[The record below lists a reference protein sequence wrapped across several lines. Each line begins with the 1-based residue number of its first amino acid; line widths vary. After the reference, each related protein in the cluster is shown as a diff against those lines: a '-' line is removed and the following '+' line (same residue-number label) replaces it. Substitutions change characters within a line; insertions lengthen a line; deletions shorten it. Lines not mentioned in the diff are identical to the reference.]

1 MRGKPCKIGAD
12 FRKERGNM
20 TLGERICQYRVQR
33 RLSQQE
39 VAEKLEVSRQSVSK
53 WETDGAVPELDKLV
67 KLCELFEVSLD
78 ELVRGEKPQEA
89 EASESVEKGQEAVLT
104 VQMTQ
109 SRPER
114 SNAQV
119 AAGAVMLAVGLI
131 GFFSALVLPWQVLY
145 LAIPLVICGI
155 LCLTMREK
163 AGLACVVVVLLTVA
177 LLTILPILYSII
189 LSFSIKQLQF

>member
-1 MRGKPCKIGAD
+1 
-12 FRKERGNM
+12 M
-20 TLGERICQYRVQR
+20 TLGERICQYRVER

-78 ELVRGEKPQEA
+78 ELVRGEKPQGSDA
-89 EASESVEKGQEAVLT
+89 EAPERSEKGQETVLT

-119 AAGAVMLAVGLI
+119 AAGAVLLAV
-131 GFFSALVLPWQVLY
+131 ALLACLWVIFTPGQHVLSMIIFL
-145 LAIPLVICGI
+145 PLLVCGI
-155 LCLTMREK
+155 VCLTVRK
-163 AGLACVVVVLLTVA
+163 NAGLACVAVVLLTIA
-177 LLTILPILYSII
+177 LWVLIPLIFSII
-189 LSFSIKQLQF
+189 SFVRLLEQM

>member
-1 MRGKPCKIGAD
+1 
-12 FRKERGNM
+12 M
-20 TLGERICQYRVQR
+20 TLGERICQYRVRR

-67 KLCELFEVSLD
+67 KLCERFEVSLD
-78 ELVRGEKPQEA
+78 ELVRGEKPQESEA
-89 EASESVEKGQEAVLT
+89 ETPELSEKGPEAVLT
-104 VQMTQ
+104 LQMAQ

-119 AAGAVMLAVGLI
+119 AAGAVLLAVGLI
-131 GFFSALVLPWQVLY
+131 GSFAALVLPWGIGQGILF
-145 LAIPLVICGI
+145 LAVPVVICGI
-155 LCLTMREK
+155 LCLTVRK
-163 AGLACVVVVLLTVA
+163 NAGLACVAVVLLTVA

>member
-1 MRGKPCKIGAD
+1 
-12 FRKERGNM
+12 M

-78 ELVRGEKPQEA
+78 ELVRGEKSQELDA
-89 EASESVEKGQEAVLT
+89 EAPEASEKGQEAVLT

-119 AAGAVMLAVGLI
+119 AAGAVLLAVGLI
-131 GFFSALVLPWQVLY
+131 GIFAVLVLPWGVLC
-145 LAIPLVICGI
+145 LAVPLVICGI
-155 LCLTMREK
+155 LCLTMRK
-163 AGLACVVVVLLTVA
+163 NAGLACVVVVLLTIA
-177 LLTILPILYSII
+177 LWMLVPLILSII
-189 LSFSIKQLQF
+189 SYFSYIRPLEQM

>member
-1 MRGKPCKIGAD
+1 
-12 FRKERGNM
+12 M
-20 TLGERICQYRVQR
+20 TLGERICQYRIER

-78 ELVRGEKPQEA
+78 ELVRGDEPKEA
-89 EASESVEKGQEAVLT
+89 EAPERSERGQETVLT

-109 SRPER
+109 TRPER

-119 AAGAVMLAVGLI
+119 AAGAVLLAVSLLACLGVMLIPGLH
-131 GFFSALVLPWQVLY
+131 ALTMIVFLPL
-145 LAIPLVICGI
+145 LVCGI
-155 LCLTMREK
+155 VCLTVRK
-163 AGLACVVVVLLTVA
+163 HAGLACFVVLL
-177 LLTILPILYSII
+177 LTIALWMLV
-189 LSFSIKQLQF
+189 LLLDLFFL

>member
-1 MRGKPCKIGAD
+1 
-12 FRKERGNM
+12 M
-20 TLGERICQYRVQR
+20 TLGERICRYRVER

-67 KLCELFEVSLD
+67 KLCELFEISLD
-78 ELVRGEKPQEA
+78 ELVRGEKPQEPDA
-89 EASESVEKGQEAVLT
+89 EAPELSEKGQETVLT

-109 SRPER
+109 ASPER

-119 AAGAVMLAVGLI
+119 AAGAVLLAVGLI
-131 GFFSALVLPWQVLY
+131 GFFSALVLPWGVLC

-155 LCLTMREK
+155 LCLTMREN
-163 AGLACVVVVLLTVA
+163 AGLACFVVVLLTIA
-177 LLTILPILYSII
+177 LWILVPLILSII
-189 LSFSIKQLQF
+189 SYFSYIRPLEQM

>member
-1 MRGKPCKIGAD
+1 
-12 FRKERGNM
+12 M

-67 KLCELFEVSLD
+67 KLCELFGVGLD
-78 ELVRGEKPQEA
+78 ELVRGEKPQEPDA
-89 EASESVEKGQEAVLT
+89 ELSEKGQETVLT
-104 VQMTQ
+104 VQMAQ
-109 SRPER
+109 ARPER

-119 AAGAVMLAVGLI
+119 AAGAVLLAVGLI
-131 GFFSALVLPWQVLY
+131 GAFSALILPWQVLC
-145 LAIPLVICGI
+145 LAIPWVICGI

-163 AGLACVVVVLLTVA
+163 AGLACVAVVLLAVA
-177 LLTILPILYSII
+177 LLMLLPLHYFFYS
-189 LSFSIKQLQF
+189 SIRLLK

>member
-1 MRGKPCKIGAD
+1 
-12 FRKERGNM
+12 M

-78 ELVRGEKPQEA
+78 ELVRGETPQEPDA
-89 EASESVEKGQEAVLT
+89 EAPERSEKGQETVLT
-104 VQMTQ
+104 LQMTQ

-119 AAGAVMLAVGLI
+119 AAGAVLLAVGLI
-131 GFFSALVLPWQVLY
+131 GSFAALVLPWEVLC

-155 LCLTMREK
+155 LCLTMREN
-163 AGLACVVVVLLTVA
+163 AGLACVAVVLLTVA

-189 LSFSIKQLQF
+189 LSFSIKQLQ

>member
-1 MRGKPCKIGAD
+1 
-12 FRKERGNM
+12 M

-78 ELVRGEKPQEA
+78 ELVRGEKPQDVEA
-89 EASESVEKGQEAVLT
+89 PEASEKGKEAVLT
-104 VQMTQ
+104 VQMAQ

-119 AAGAVMLAVGLI
+119 AAGAVLLAVGLI
-131 GFFSALVLPWQVLY
+131 GSFSALVLPWRIGQGILF
-145 LAIPLVICGI
+145 LAIPLAVCGI
-155 LCLTMREK
+155 LCLTMRK
-163 AGLACVVVVLLTVA
+163 NAGLACVAVVLLTIA

-189 LSFSIKQLQF
+189 LSFSIKQLQL

>member
-1 MRGKPCKIGAD
+1 
-12 FRKERGNM
+12 M
-20 TLGERICQYRVQR
+20 TLGERICQYRIRR

-78 ELVRGEKPQEA
+78 ELVRGEKPQGPDA
-89 EASESVEKGQEAVLT
+89 ETPELSEKGQETVLT

-109 SRPER
+109 ACPER

-119 AAGAVMLAVGLI
+119 AAGAVLLAVGLI
-131 GFFSALVLPWQVLY
+131 GAFSALILPWQVLC

-163 AGLACVVVVLLTVA
+163 AGLACVAVVLLAVA
-177 LLTILPILYSII
+177 LLMLLPLHYFFYS
-189 LSFSIKQLQF
+189 SIRLLK

>member
-1 MRGKPCKIGAD
+1 
-12 FRKERGNM
+12 M
-20 TLGERICQYRVQR
+20 TLGERICQYRVRR

-78 ELVRGEKPQEA
+78 ELVKGEKPQGLDAEEP
-89 EASESVEKGQEAVLT
+89 EASEKGQENVFTL
-104 VQMTQ
+104 QMTQ
-109 SRPER
+109 ARPER

-119 AAGAVMLAVGLI
+119 AAGAVLLAVGLI
-131 GFFSALVLPWQVLY
+131 GFFSALVLPWEVLC
-145 LAIPLVICGI
+145 LAVPLVICGI
-155 LCLTMREK
+155 LCLTMREN

-177 LLTILPILYSII
+177 LLVLVPLLRSV
-189 LSFSIKQLQF
+189 FSLIRPLTEM

>member
-1 MRGKPCKIGAD
+1 
-12 FRKERGNM
+12 M

-78 ELVRGEKPQEA
+78 ELVRGEKRQESDA
-89 EASESVEKGQEAVLT
+89 ETPEASEKGQDTVLT

-114 SNAQV
+114 SSAQV
-119 AAGAVMLAVGLI
+119 AAGAVLLAVGLV
-131 GFFSALVLPWQVLY
+131 GLLSVLVLPWGIGQGIL
-145 LAIPLVICGI
+145 LLTAPMAICGI
-155 LCLTMREK
+155 LCLTMREN
-163 AGLACVVVVLLTVA
+163 AGLACAAVVLLTIA
-177 LLTILPILYSII
+177 LWMILPEILFVMQYAM
-189 LSFSIKQLQF
+189 

>member
-1 MRGKPCKIGAD
+1 MS
-12 FRKERGNM
+12 
-20 TLGERICQYRVQR
+20 LGERICQYRVRR

-78 ELVRGEKPQEA
+78 ELVRGEKPQESEA
-89 EASESVEKGQEAVLT
+89 ETPELSEKGQETVLT

-119 AAGAVMLAVGLI
+119 ALGAVLLAVGLI
-131 GFFSALVLPWQVLY
+131 GLLAVPVLPWGIEQGILF
-145 LAIPLVICGI
+145 LAVPMVICGI
-155 LCLTMREK
+155 LCLTMREN
-163 AGLACVVVVLLTVA
+163 AGLACVVVVLLTIA
-177 LLTILPILYSII
+177 LLMILPL
-189 LSFSIKQLQF
+189 LFSVIFH

>member
-1 MRGKPCKIGAD
+1 
-12 FRKERGNM
+12 M

-33 RLSQQE
+33 HLSQQE

-78 ELVRGEKPQEA
+78 ELVRGEKPRESEA
-89 EASESVEKGQEAVLT
+89 ETPEPSEKGQETVLT

-119 AAGAVMLAVGLI
+119 AAGAVLLAVALLACLWVFFTPGLH
-131 GFFSALVLPWQVLY
+131 ALNMIIFLPL
-145 LAIPLVICGI
+145 LVCGI
-155 LCLTMREK
+155 VCLTVRK
-163 AGLACVVVVLLTVA
+163 NAGLACFVVLLLTVA
-177 LLTILPILYSII
+177 FWMLVLLLDLFF
-189 LSFSIKQLQF
+189 L

>member
-1 MRGKPCKIGAD
+1 
-12 FRKERGNM
+12 M
-20 TLGERICQYRVQR
+20 TLGERICQYRTER

-53 WETDGAVPELDKLV
+53 WETDGAVPELDTLV

-78 ELVRGEKPQEA
+78 ELVRGEKPQGPDA
-89 EASESVEKGQEAVLT
+89 EVPDASGKDQETVLT

-119 AAGAVMLAVGLI
+119 AAGAVLLAVGLT
-131 GFFSALVLPWQVLY
+131 GFFSALVLPWGVLC
-145 LAIPLVICGI
+145 LAVPLVICGI
-155 LCLTMREK
+155 LCLAMREN
-163 AGLACVVVVLLTVA
+163 AGLACAAVVLLTIA
-177 LLTILPILYSII
+177 LLTLVPRFFSII
-189 LSFSIKQLQF
+189 SIFM